1 MKILKQIDKKKSL
14 KSIGASVGKDHATV
28 LHSLNNYDMFEQF
41 NPTLKLFRKQILQ
54 RLNYA
59 STEQI
64 LDMSKD
70 EFIES
75 LQIDIM
81 KLTDEIANLQETIT
95 NLQKP
100 RNNYKIVNNI
110 ETLLLET
117 EGKEQQEIIIALS
130 GCFDVIVNDGNN
142 NLKTITLNRPYY
154 GLYISPMTWRHIE
167 NFSTN
172 ALALHLSSHKFL
184 ESDYIRDFN
193 LFKTIKEQNASN
205 NL

>member
-1 MKILKQIDKKKSL
+1 METQITKELKKVIQEITGVDINEVSRKREIIEARAVYYKILKQIDKKKYL

-59 STEQI
+59 SPEQI

-70 EFIES
+70 ELINS
-75 LQIDIM
+75 LQIDVM

-100 RNNYKIVNNI
+100 RNKYKIVNNI

-117 EGKEQQEIIIALS
+117 EGKEQQEIIIERLQA
-130 GCFDVIVNDGNN
+130 VYRM
-142 NLKTITLNRPYY
+142 NR
-154 GLYISPMTWRHIE
+154 
-167 NFSTN
+167 N
-172 ALALHLSSHKFL
+172 
-184 ESDYIRDFN
+184 
-193 LFKTIKEQNASN
+193 IK
-205 NL
+205 L